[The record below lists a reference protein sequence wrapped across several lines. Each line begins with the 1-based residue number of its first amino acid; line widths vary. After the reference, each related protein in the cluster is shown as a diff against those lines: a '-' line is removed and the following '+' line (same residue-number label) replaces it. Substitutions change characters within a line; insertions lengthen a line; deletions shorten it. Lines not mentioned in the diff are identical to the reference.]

1 MKRKRSKENNIVKG
15 KWTNEEKENLKF
27 ALKQN
32 KYKNWTCK
40 ISNVHS
46 YEKQKPDKKLHWK
59 FEKKK
64 SCMRGSLEI

>member
-32 KYKNWTCK
+32 KYKN
-40 ISNVHS
+40 
-46 YEKQKPDKKLHWK
+46 
-59 FEKKK
+59 
-64 SCMRGSLEI
+64 